1 MSKLYIKQKIFSLA
15 GKFTVKDADG
25 QDKYFVEGSL
35 MKIPKMFTI
44 KDINNQ
50 TIGTITK
57 KTFSFQPKFFVEVA
71 GEEILTIKKKVTFL
85 KSKYE
90 IESNEISI
98 QGDWLSKNY
107 EVTHQGKTIAII
119 SEKWWATS
127 DTFEVDIKDEAF
139 EHLIISI
146 VIAIDCVKQDEEMA
160 ATSVN

>member
-1 MSKLYIKQKIFSLA
+1 MSRLYIKQKLFSFA
-15 GKFTVKDADG
+15 GKFTVKDG
-25 QDKYFVEGSL
+25 NGRDKYVVEGSL

-50 TIGTITK
+50 VIGTITK
-57 KTFSFQPKFFVEVA
+57 KTFSFQPKFFVEV
-71 GEEILTIKKKVTFL
+71 EDNEILTIKKKMTFF

-98 QGDWLSKNY
+98 QGDWLDKNF
-107 EVTHQGKTIAII
+107 EVTHQGKIIAIV
-119 SEKWWATS
+119 SEKWLATS
-127 DTFEVDIKDEAF
+127 DTFEVEVKDEAF

-146 VIAIDCVKQDEEMA
+146 VIAIDCVKQDEEIA